1 MPQVAL
7 SPEIAR
13 MLEQAPGLTSRNA
26 TANEAEKSAKPDA
39 DAASPHEVMESS
51 PRPKSE
57 AKPNRNRQVSNT
69 DEDLDV
75 WIHSQ
80 YYARGGQKK
89 KALQAL
95 SRHQTGTSVH
105 QVPEVRKIN
114 ACTSR
119 LGVKLEYFRDH
130 TDEVESLMRVV
141 EEGFMYQ
148 ETSCGE
154 PLVNVA
160 KLRSR
165 GLKVKETDLERGGRP
180 RSQAS
185 GRTSP
190 TRACTPRVRTPPCVR
205 LREVVLRARDAELE
219 RRVDQALRIRSRQ
232 TRHLR
237 AQRERPWLTFLLLA
251 LTSKVLQKLVTVHR
265 QIRHA
270 VCGDSTQAIR
280 MYRDDFRQICLERG
294 EDLSLFTN
302 RHFEAVQ
309 THATHL
315 CDLELQRR
323 RSLSIWT
330 AWKKMLRLLVV
341 YIRLRRPLRKAAAA
355 EALKSFIGA
364 SARAYLLRR
373 AVKHFVRSVLLVQK
387 AMRHQARIFRTIQN
401 YILKPYLWCAE
412 TLALCDTCRVR
423 KAEASARIEAFLEEA
438 DVERWKDEVKQMMLQ
453 RARAWR
459 EDYAN
464 APPPGRR
471 NPEDD
476 SLNILPSQSEVRQQM
491 TLAAATLVDSRA
503 SKRFRNSDRD
513 RAAQSDA
520 MSRTSRKTLVFSKH
534 FDAMDRLR
542 LDSRERDEIAR
553 KVLLRII
560 DAWWNS
566 MCFYGVQAERSKN
579 DWISWRQ
586 EVLRHGSL
594 DSRAPDPPDVLVCPE
609 ISFSQAYTWLQ
620 KEVDHRYRDRL
631 EQVEASAM
639 KFHRTAKMHVADFR
653 CKAAVVLQ
661 MPNSGMA
668 VTDGKPTGTFSA
680 SAANAKGDH
689 TGSSMFGSWLRDNCI
704 IAWGLFYTDPEGPGS
719 DDAVACLT
727 CIARFLLKY
736 QSHKMEMVINGL
748 KDVKGGEKTWMD
760 RPHIRFIGETGLED
774 PKWYN
779 HKQNDAL
786 GYFMWARTQLAWH
799 KKLPFDGEHLK
810 LMGQMF
816 DYLRAIEC
824 WEDLDG
830 GHWEEHSAV
839 HASSVGPPL
848 AAVKLFKK
856 VAARDGFLPPCK
868 SDTLDVLESNLQS
881 ALGKIL
887 PNEIIFPTDLARDS
901 DSATVFLAY
910 PLEVVDDASALQI
923 MDRLKKVMGHIG
935 MCRYRKDSYWCKDYK
950 EKVGDDPTKHFT
962 DEELKERDRL
972 LKEGEEAQWC
982 LFDPMVSAFYGR
994 MYQKTKDAKY
1004 LTLQQ
1009 LFLARSLAAITGDS
1023 CPYGPWHCAEAY
1035 YLEKDTWVPNDDT
1048 PLVWTQVDLK
1058 MALFEME
1065 RSLALVV

>member
-7 SPEIAR
+7 SPEICR

-26 TANEAEKSAKPDA
+26 ANEAEKAKPDA
-39 DAASPHEVMESS
+39 DVASPPEVPESS

-57 AKPNRNRQVSNT
+57 SKPKRNRQVSNT

-80 YYARGGQKK
+80 YYASGGQKK

-114 ACTSR
+114 SCTSR

-190 TRACTPRVRTPPCVR
+190 TRACTPRDVRTPPCSVR
-205 LREVVLRARDAELE
+205 LREVVMRARDAQLE

-237 AQRERPWLTFLLLA
+237 AQRERPWLTFVLVA
-251 LTSKVLQKLVTVHR
+251 LSCKLLQKLVTVHR

-270 VCGDSTQAIR
+270 VCGVEDNGRDSIHAIR
-280 MYRDDFRQICLERG
+280 VYRDDFKQICLEQG

-309 THATHL
+309 THVTHL
-315 CDLELQRR
+315 CDLELRRR

-387 AMRHQARIFRTIQN
+387 AMRHQARIFKTIQN

-412 TLALCDTCRVR
+412 TLALCETCHIR

-453 RARAWR
+453 RTRAWR

-464 APPPGRR
+464 APSPGRA
-471 NPEDD
+471 NLPEDD
-476 SLNILPSQSEVRQQM
+476 SLILPAQSEVRQQM

-520 MSRTSRKTLVFSKH
+520 MSRTPRKTLVFSKH

-560 DAWWNS
+560 DTWWNS

-579 DWISWRQ
+579 DWISWRK

-609 ISFSQAYTWLQ
+609 ISFSQAYIWLQ
-620 KEVDHRYRDRL
+620 KEVDHRCRERL
-631 EQVEASAM
+631 ES
-639 KFHRTAKMHVADFR
+639 T
-653 CKAAVVLQ
+653 
-661 MPNSGMA
+661 
-668 VTDGKPTGTFSA
+668 
-680 SAANAKGDH
+680 
-689 TGSSMFGSWLRDNCI
+689 
-704 IAWGLFYTDPEGPGS
+704 GLFAD
-719 DDAVACLT
+719 
-727 CIARFLLKY
+727 
-736 QSHKMEMVINGL
+736 GL
-748 KDVKGGEKTWMD
+748 
-760 RPHIRFIGETGLED
+760 
-774 PKWYN
+774 
-779 HKQNDAL
+779 
-786 GYFMWARTQLAWH
+786 
-799 KKLPFDGEHLK
+799 
-810 LMGQMF
+810 
-816 DYLRAIEC
+816 
-824 WEDLDG
+824 
-830 GHWEEHSAV
+830 
-839 HASSVGPPL
+839 
-848 AAVKLFKK
+848 
-856 VAARDGFLPPCK
+856 
-868 SDTLDVLESNLQS
+868 
-881 ALGKIL
+881 
-887 PNEIIFPTDLARDS
+887 
-901 DSATVFLAY
+901 
-910 PLEVVDDASALQI
+910 
-923 MDRLKKVMGHIG
+923 
-935 MCRYRKDSYWCKDYK
+935 
-950 EKVGDDPTKHFT
+950 
-962 DEELKERDRL
+962 
-972 LKEGEEAQWC
+972 
-982 LFDPMVSAFYGR
+982 
-994 MYQKTKDAKY
+994 
-1004 LTLQQ
+1004 
-1009 LFLARSLAAITGDS
+1009 
-1023 CPYGPWHCAEAY
+1023 
-1035 YLEKDTWVPNDDT
+1035 
-1048 PLVWTQVDLK
+1048 
-1058 MALFEME
+1058 
-1065 RSLALVV
+1065 

>member
-1 MPQVAL
+1 
-7 SPEIAR
+7 

-39 DAASPHEVMESS
+39 DAASPHEVLESS

-57 AKPNRNRQVSNT
+57 SKPKRNRQVSNT

-80 YYARGGQKK
+80 YYASGGQKK

-114 ACTSR
+114 SCTSR

-130 TDEVESLMRVV
+130 TDEVESLTRVV

-190 TRACTPRVRTPPCVR
+190 TRACTPRDVRTPPCSVR
-205 LREVVLRARDAELE
+205 LREVVMRARDAELE
-219 RRVDQALRIRSRQ
+219 RRVDQALRIGSRQ

-237 AQRERPWLTFLLLA
+237 AQRERPWLTFLVLA

-280 MYRDDFRQICLERG
+280 VYRDDFRQICLERG

-302 RHFEAVQ
+302 WHCEAVQ
-309 THATHL
+309 THVTHL
-315 CDLELQRR
+315 CDLELRRR

-387 AMRHQARIFRTIQN
+387 AMRHQARIFGTIQKH
-401 YILKPYLWCAE
+401 ILKPYLWCAE

-464 APPPGRR
+464 APSARR
-471 NPEDD
+471 GNPEDD
-476 SLNILPSQSEVRQQM
+476 SLNILPCQSEVRQQM

-503 SKRFRNSDRD
+503 SKRL
-513 RAAQSDA
+513 AQSDA
-520 MSRTSRKTLVFSKH
+520 MSRTPRKTLVFSKH
-534 FDAMDRLR
+534 FDSMDRLR

-560 DAWWNS
+560 DTWWNS

-579 DWISWRQ
+579 DWISWRK

-609 ISFSQAYTWLQ
+609 ISFSQAYIWLQ

-631 EQVEASAM
+631 ESTGL
-639 KFHRTAKMHVADFR
+639 F
-653 CKAAVVLQ
+653 
-661 MPNSGMA
+661 
-668 VTDGKPTGTFSA
+668 TDG
-680 SAANAKGDH
+680 
-689 TGSSMFGSWLRDNCI
+689 L
-704 IAWGLFYTDPEGPGS
+704 
-719 DDAVACLT
+719 
-727 CIARFLLKY
+727 
-736 QSHKMEMVINGL
+736 
-748 KDVKGGEKTWMD
+748 
-760 RPHIRFIGETGLED
+760 
-774 PKWYN
+774 
-779 HKQNDAL
+779 
-786 GYFMWARTQLAWH
+786 
-799 KKLPFDGEHLK
+799 
-810 LMGQMF
+810 
-816 DYLRAIEC
+816 
-824 WEDLDG
+824 
-830 GHWEEHSAV
+830 
-839 HASSVGPPL
+839 
-848 AAVKLFKK
+848 
-856 VAARDGFLPPCK
+856 
-868 SDTLDVLESNLQS
+868 
-881 ALGKIL
+881 
-887 PNEIIFPTDLARDS
+887 
-901 DSATVFLAY
+901 
-910 PLEVVDDASALQI
+910 
-923 MDRLKKVMGHIG
+923 
-935 MCRYRKDSYWCKDYK
+935 
-950 EKVGDDPTKHFT
+950 
-962 DEELKERDRL
+962 
-972 LKEGEEAQWC
+972 
-982 LFDPMVSAFYGR
+982 
-994 MYQKTKDAKY
+994 
-1004 LTLQQ
+1004 
-1009 LFLARSLAAITGDS
+1009 
-1023 CPYGPWHCAEAY
+1023 
-1035 YLEKDTWVPNDDT
+1035 
-1048 PLVWTQVDLK
+1048 
-1058 MALFEME
+1058 
-1065 RSLALVV
+1065 